1 MKLKVQCPFSFL
13 MNAEY
18 YHRFDLKYLQHTNIL
33 LVLCYVSPTS
43 LKTFYAKRIFK
54 IRNITLKLFVSFL
67 APTSLFRDFLWIS
80 QTENLITDLKKVH
93 SGLTESSAPPWG
105 HPVFPV
111 SPVSLGWWPLVRL
124 VRLRARSSH
133 RRHLTLETRERRER
147 SQWQSRLRSLVTR
160 KQKSDQKSDVQ
171 PAEVCLKDFKFQ
183 WDTGEYL

>member
-93 SGLTESSAPPWG
+93 SGLTERSRPL
-105 HPVFPV
+105 FQC
-111 SPVSLGWWPLVRL
+111 SPCLQAGDHWCAWSGSGPGAHTGDTWHW
-124 VRLRARSSH
+124 
-133 RRHLTLETRERRER
+133 RHERGER